1 VSKLHLYQN
10 THLDDLRQIQDS
22 PADQAVSIL
31 IQNPELISLINSW
44 TEIPA
49 SLPKDFPAPLQHFFL
64 FYQEVSQ
71 KVPAD
76 ILKKGQDLFNQ
87 KGDLYLAMLGFY
99 SLPYC
104 YAFADGAQVL
114 VRSKRIL
121 ESIGERLGETGS
133 FVLEIFRPGAFITSQ
148 EGYLVCAKVR
158 LIHAFSRFFV
168 EKYAGDWN
176 PDFGK
181 PINQEDMIGTNL
193 AFSLIVL
200 RGWRKLGFR
209 VSPEDTTLIMQ
220 YWNWVGEL
228 MGITTDFWPDNS
240 KEAFELEKLIR
251 KRHLKESEAG
261 RKLIGALKKYY
272 QSIIPDQILS
282 SQTESIL
289 SFFLGKEASKALDLK
304 SGISIQGDLLG
315 QLFKLSGWK
324 NSGSAKGYSGYSRQ
338 MKTSQVEQFGKEL
351 RINLPELNRS

>member
-1 VSKLHLYQN
+1 MSKLNLYQN
-10 THLDDLRQIQDS
+10 SYLDDLRQIQDL
-22 PADQAVSIL
+22 PADQAVRVL
-31 IQNPELISLINSW
+31 VENPSFITLINSW
-44 TEIPA
+44 TEIPVII
-49 SLPKDFPAPLQHFFL
+49 PDDFPVELKRFFE
-64 FYQEVSQ
+64 FYHLVNQQIPEET
-71 KVPAD
+71 
-76 ILKKGQDLFNQ
+76 LKRGQALFNQ

-133 FVLEIFRPGAFITSQ
+133 FVLEIFRPGAFIISQ

-168 EKYAGDWN
+168 EKYAKDWN
-176 PDFGK
+176 SDFGK

-200 RGWRKLGFR
+200 RGWRKLGFK
-209 VSPEDTTLIMQ
+209 VSPEETSLIMQ
-220 YWNWVGEL
+220 YWKWIGGL
-228 MGITTDFWPDNS
+228 MGIDTGYWPDNS

-251 KRHLKESEAG
+251 KRHLRRSEAG
-261 RKLIGALKKYY
+261 LKLIGALKGYY
-272 QSIIPDQILS
+272 QSSIPDRLLS

-289 SFFLGKEASKALDLK
+289 SFFLGKEGSKALELK
-304 SGISIQGDLLG
+304 SSVSIQGGLLG
-315 QLFKLSGWK
+315 LIFKLSGFR
-324 NSGSAKGYSGYSRQ
+324 NSGSAKGYAGFASQ
-338 MKTSQVEQFGKEL
+338 MKNGQMEQFGKVL
-351 RINLPELNRS
+351 KISLPELIRS

>member
-1 VSKLHLYQN
+1 MSKLNLYQN
-10 THLDDLRQIQDS
+10 SCLNDLRQIQDD
-22 PADQAVSIL
+22 PADQVVKL
-31 IQNPELISLINSW
+31 LVENPKLISLINSW
-44 TEIPA
+44 KEIPETNQEDFPIELKNFFNFYQKSNQNIPTEI
-49 SLPKDFPAPLQHFFL
+49 
-64 FYQEVSQ
+64 
-71 KVPAD
+71 
-76 ILKKGQDLFNQ
+76 LKQGQDLFNQ

-121 ESIGERLGETGS
+121 DSIGERLGETGS
-133 FVLEIFRPGAFITSQ
+133 FVLEIFKPGAFSTSK
-148 EGYLVCAKVR
+148 EAYLVCAKVR

-168 EKYAGDWN
+168 EKYARDWN

-209 VSPEDTTLIMQ
+209 VSTEETTLVMQ
-220 YWNWVGEL
+220 YWKWVGSL
-228 MGITTDFWPDNS
+228 MGINTDFWPDTS

-251 KRHLKESEAG
+251 KRHLRKSEAG
-261 RKLIGALKKYY
+261 LKLIGALKGYY
-272 QSIIPDQILS
+272 QNSIPDSILS

-289 SFFLGKEASKALDLK
+289 AFFLGNEASRALDLK
-304 SGISIQGDLLG
+304 SNNSIQGDLLG
-315 QLFKLSGWK
+315 LIFKLSGWRA
-324 NSGSAKGYSGYSRQ
+324 SGSTKGYPGFSRQ
-338 MKTSQVEQFGKEL
+338 LKSSQLEQFGKEL
-351 RINLPELNRS
+351 KINLPEINRS

>member
-1 VSKLHLYQN
+1 VSKLNLYKN
-10 THLDDLRQIQDS
+10 SYLNDLRQIQDDS
-22 PADQAVSIL
+22 ADQVVTLL
-31 IQNPELISLINSW
+31 IENPKLISLINSW
-44 TEIPA
+44 KEIPDTNLEDFPIELKNFFNFYQKSIQNIPTEI
-49 SLPKDFPAPLQHFFL
+49 
-64 FYQEVSQ
+64 
-71 KVPAD
+71 
-76 ILKKGQDLFNQ
+76 LKQGQDLFNQ

-133 FVLEIFRPGAFITSQ
+133 FVLEIFKPGAFLTSK
-148 EGYLVCAKVR
+148 EAYLVCAKVR

-168 EKYAGDWN
+168 NQYAIDWN

-200 RGWRKLGFR
+200 RGWRKLGFK
-209 VSPEDTTLIMQ
+209 VSAEDTTLVMQ
-220 YWNWVGEL
+220 YWKCVGAL
-228 MGITTDFWPDNS
+228 MGINTDFWPDTS

-251 KRHLKESEAG
+251 QRHLRRSEAG
-261 RKLIGALKKYY
+261 LKLIGALKGYY
-272 QSIIPDQILS
+272 QNTIPDSLLS

-289 SFFLGKEASKALDLK
+289 AFFLGKEASTALDLK
-304 SGISIQGDLLG
+304 SNNAIKGDFLG
-315 QLFKLSGWK
+315 LIFKLSGWRS
-324 NSGSAKGYSGYSRQ
+324 SGSTKGYAGFAKQ
-338 MKTSQVEQFGKEL
+338 MKTSQMEQFGKEL
-351 RINLPELNRS
+351 KISLPEINRS

>member
-1 VSKLHLYQN
+1 
-10 THLDDLRQIQDS
+10 LDELRQLQDD
-22 PADQAVSIL
+22 PADQSVRVL
-31 IQNPELISLINSW
+31 FQNPDLISLINSW
-44 TEIPA
+44 TEIPTDI
-49 SLPKDFPAPLQHFFL
+49 PKDFPSQLHDFFK
-64 FYQEVSQ
+64 FYEEVSE
-71 KVPAD
+71 KIPSEA
-76 ILKKGQDLFNQ
+76 LKKGQQLFDR

-133 FVLEIFRPGAFITSQ
+133 FVLEIFKPGAFTTSK
-148 EGYLVCAKVR
+148 EAYLICAKVR

-168 EKYAGDWN
+168 EKYAKDWN
-176 PDFGK
+176 SDFGK

-209 VSPEDTTLIMQ
+209 VSEEETTRIML
-220 YWNWVGEL
+220 YWKWVGEL
-228 MGITTDFWPDNS
+228 MGINTDFWPDNP

-261 RKLIGALKKYY
+261 RKLIGALKTYY
-272 QSIIPDQILS
+272 QSTIPDPILS

-289 SFFLGKEASKALDLK
+289 AFFLGKEASKALDLQE
-304 SGISIQGDLLG
+304 GISIQGDLLG
-315 QLFKLSGWK
+315 QLFKLSGRR
-324 NSGSAKGYSGYSRQ
+324 NTGSLKGYSGFARQ

-351 RINLPELNRS
+351 RISLPELNRS

>member
-1 VSKLHLYQN
+1 MSKLHLYQN
-10 THLDDLRQIQDS
+10 THLDDLRQIQDG
-22 PADQAVSIL
+22 PADQAVSVL
-31 IQNPELISLINSW
+31 IQNPKLISLINSW
-44 TEIPA
+44 TEIPVC
-49 SLPKDFPAPLQHFFL
+49 LPSDFPSELRIFFG
-64 FYQEVSQ
+64 FYQEVS
-71 KVPAD
+71 KKIPSE
-76 ILKKGQDLFNQ
+76 ILKKGQELFNQ

-133 FVLEIFRPGAFITSQ
+133 FVLEIFKPGAFTSSH
-148 EGYLVCAKVR
+148 EAYLVCAKVR

-168 EKYAGDWN
+168 EKYAKDWN

-200 RGWRKLGFR
+200 RGWRKLGFS
-209 VSPEDTTLIMQ
+209 VSQEETTLVMQ
-220 YWNWVGEL
+220 YWKWIGEL
-228 MGITTDFWPDNS
+228 MGINEDFWPDNS

-251 KRHLKESEAG
+251 KRHLKASEAG
-261 RKLIGALKKYY
+261 RKLIGALKNFY
-272 QSIIPDQILS
+272 QSTIPDPILS

-289 SFFLGKEASKALDLK
+289 AFFLGKEVSKALDLK
-304 SGISIQGDLLG
+304 SGITIQGDLLG
-315 QLFKLSGWK
+315 QLFKLSGWR
-324 NSGSAKGYSGYSRQ
+324 NSGSVKGYSGFARQ
-338 MKTSQVEQFGKEL
+338 MKTSQLEQFGKEL
-351 RINLPELNRS
+351 RISLPELNRS

>member
-1 VSKLHLYQN
+1 MSKLNLYQN
-10 THLDDLRQIQDS
+10 PFLNDLRQIQDE
-22 PADQAVSIL
+22 PADQVVRIL
-31 IQNPELISLINSW
+31 VENPSFITLINFW
-44 TEIPA
+44 KEIPVIIPVDFPKE
-49 SLPKDFPAPLQHFFL
+49 LKDFFE
-64 FYQEVSQ
+64 FYHSVSQ
-71 KVPAD
+71 QIPTET
-76 ILKKGQDLFNQ
+76 LNRGQALFNQ

-148 EGYLVCAKVR
+148 EGFLVCAKVR

-168 EKYAGDWN
+168 EKYARDWN
-176 PDFGK
+176 PEFGK

-200 RGWRKLGFR
+200 RGWRKLGYK
-209 VSPEDTTLIMQ
+209 VSPEETTLIMH
-220 YWNWVGEL
+220 YWKWIGGL
-228 MGITTDFWPDNS
+228 MGINTDFWPDTS

-251 KRHLKESEAG
+251 KRHLRRSEAG
-261 RKLIGALKKYY
+261 LKLIGALKGYY
-272 QSIIPDQILS
+272 QRSIPDPVLS

-289 SFFLGKEASKALDLK
+289 AFFLGKEASKALELK
-304 SGISIQGDLLG
+304 SNISIQGDLLG
-315 QLFKLSGWK
+315 LIFKLSGFR
-324 NSGSAKGYSGYSRQ
+324 NSGSSKGYAGFVKQ
-338 MKTSQVEQFGKEL
+338 MQVGQMEQFGKL
-351 RINLPELNRS
+351 LKINLPELNRS

>member
-1 VSKLHLYQN
+1 MSKLNLYQN
-10 THLDDLRQIQDS
+10 SYLNDLRQIQDE
-22 PADQAVSIL
+22 PADQAVRVL
-31 IQNPELISLINSW
+31 IENPQLIPLINSW
-44 TEIPA
+44 KEIPNT
-49 SLPKDFPAPLQHFFL
+49 LLDDFPIELKNFFG
-64 FYQEVSQ
+64 FYQES
-71 KVPAD
+71 KLNIPAE
-76 ILKKGQDLFNQ
+76 ILKQGQALFNQ

-133 FVLEIFRPGAFITSQ
+133 FVLEIFRPGAFINSQ
-148 EGYLVCAKVR
+148 EAYLVCAKVR

-168 EKYAGDWN
+168 EKYDKDWN

-200 RGWRKLGFR
+200 RGWRKLGFKI
-209 VSPEDTTLIMQ
+209 STEETTLIMQ
-220 YWNWVGEL
+220 YWKWVGGL
-228 MGITTDFWPDNS
+228 MGINTDFWPDNS
-240 KEAFELEKLIR
+240 KEAFELEKLVR

-261 RKLIGALKKYY
+261 RKLIGALKNYY
-272 QSIIPDQILS
+272 QSTIPDPILS

-289 SFFLGKEASKALDLK
+289 AFFLGKEASKALDLK
-304 SGISIQGDLLG
+304 SSISIQGDLLG
-315 QLFKLSGWK
+315 QLFKLSGWR
-324 NSGSAKGYSGYSRQ
+324 NSGSAKGYSGFARQ
-338 MKTSQVEQFGKEL
+338 MKTSQLEKFGKEL
-351 RINLPELNRS
+351 RISLPEINRS